1 MPDPLKGRL
10 MNERADSD
18 REAEARERVRRLIAS
33 PSYQQAD
40 EDRAFLLRPEMCGVR
55 LQLDFWKTEEILQRR
70 GIEHT
75 VVVYGSTR
83 LVEPEA
89 AAQRLS
95 AAQQALE
102 NAPCDSDRARAADIA
117 KRLAEK
123 SRYYSIAYE
132 FGRIVATRCATDRVP
147 RLAVVTGGGP
157 GIMEAANRGAFESGA
172 PSIGLNI
179 ALPHEQLPNPYISP
193 DLCFKLHY
201 FAIRKMHLLERAK
214 AAVFFPGGYGTC
226 DELFEVLTLLQTG
239 KIASLPVVLVG
250 ERYWRRAI
258 DFDFLVDEGT
268 IAPSDAKLLTFAESA
283 DEIWEVISKWYG
295 SQDSVCEPVR
305 SQERNH
311 EADVPWRHGDG
322 HHAAGKRLPLAH
334 GHRSPTRMVQY

>member
-1 MPDPLKGRL
+1 MYQ
-10 MNERADSD
+10 RADHDS
-18 REAEARERVRRLIAS
+18 ETEARERVRRLVAS

-55 LQLDFWKTEEILQRR
+55 LQLDFWKTEEILRR
-70 GIEHT
+70 QGIDHT

-83 LVEPEA
+83 LIDPESA
-89 AAQRLS
+89 EQRLS
-95 AAQQALE
+95 AARQALASE
-102 NAPCDSDRARAADIA
+102 PLNCNYARAADLA
-117 KRLAEK
+117 KGMLAK
-123 SRYYSIAYE
+123 SRYYSIARE
-132 FGRIVATRCATDRVP
+132 FGQIVARRCTAERIP
-147 RLAVVTGGGP
+147 KLAVVTGGGP
-157 GIMEAANRGAFESGA
+157 GIMEAANRGAFEAGA

-179 ALPHEQLPNPYISP
+179 SLPHEQLPNPYISP

-258 DFDFLVDEGT
+258 DFNFLVEEGM
-268 IAPSDAKLLTFAESA
+268 IAELDARLLMFAESA
-283 DEIWEVISKWYG
+283 DEIWNAIATWYG
-295 SQDSVCEPVR
+295 S
-305 SQERNH
+305 
-311 EADVPWRHGDG
+311 
-322 HHAAGKRLPLAH
+322 
-334 GHRSPTRMVQY
+334 

>member
-1 MPDPLKGRL
+1 
-10 MNERADSD
+10 MNEGFDNHGDAQ
-18 REAEARERVRRLIAS
+18 ARDRVRKLIAS

-40 EDRAFLLRPEMCGVR
+40 EDRAFLRRPEMCGVR
-55 LQLDFWKTEEILQRR
+55 LQLDFWKTEEILLRH

-83 LVEPEA
+83 LIEPQAAELCLRKAQEA
-89 AAQRLS
+89 LAREPS
-95 AAQQALE
+95 
-102 NAPCDSDRARAADIA
+102 NADYARAAGIA
-117 KRLAEK
+117 KRLFDK
-123 SRYYSIAYE
+123 SRYYPIARE
-132 FGRIVATRCATDRVP
+132 FGRMVARRCATEKVP

-179 ALPHEQLPNPYISP
+179 SLPHEQLPNSYISP

-239 KIASLPVVLVG
+239 KIAPLPVVLVG
-250 ERYWRRAI
+250 KKYWTRAI

-268 IAPSDAKLLTFAESA
+268 IAAGDAKLLTFAESA
-283 DEIWEVISKWYG
+283 DEIWAVIASWYG
-295 SQDSVCEPVR
+295 SQETVCDMR
-305 SQERNH
+305 
-311 EADVPWRHGDG
+311 DG
-322 HHAAGKRLPLAH
+322 HSAMAAGEQ
-334 GHRSPTRMVQY
+334 S

>member
-1 MPDPLKGRL
+1 
-10 MNERADSD
+10 MNQRADHDS
-18 REAEARERVRRLIAS
+18 ETEARERVRRLVAS

-55 LQLDFWKTEEILQRR
+55 LQLDFWKTEEILRRR

-83 LVEPEA
+83 LIDPESA
-89 AAQRLS
+89 KQRLS
-95 AAQQALE
+95 AARQALASE
-102 NAPCDSDRARAADIA
+102 PSNANYSRAADLA
-117 KRLAEK
+117 KRMLSM
-123 SRYYSIAYE
+123 SRYYSIARE
-132 FGRIVATRCATDRVP
+132 FGQIVASGCAAKRIP
-147 RLAVVTGGGP
+147 KLAVVTGGGP
-157 GIMEAANRGAFESGA
+157 GIMEAANRGAFEAGA

-179 ALPHEQLPNPYISP
+179 SLPHEQLPNPYISP

-250 ERYWRRAI
+250 EQYWRRAI
-258 DFDFLVDEGT
+258 DFNFLVEEGM
-268 IAPSDAKLLTFAESA
+268 IAELDARLLTFAESA
-283 DEIWEVISKWYG
+283 DEIWNAIAKWYG
-295 SQDSVCEPVR
+295 SQESVCEVQNRRPGV
-305 SQERNH
+305 
-311 EADVPWRHGDG
+311 
-322 HHAAGKRLPLAH
+322 AAGE
-334 GHRSPTRMVQY
+334 